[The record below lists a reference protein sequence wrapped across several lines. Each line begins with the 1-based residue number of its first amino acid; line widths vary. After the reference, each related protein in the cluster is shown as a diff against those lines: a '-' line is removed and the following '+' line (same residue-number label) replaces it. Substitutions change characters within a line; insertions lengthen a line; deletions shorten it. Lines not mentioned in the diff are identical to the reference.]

1 MRFAYRSRAAGTG
14 KNDLVPNRLDG
25 VKTEPRRAMVC
36 AVKRV
41 GATSGTSAHG
51 RQMLGAVMPTKILVA
66 EDVDV
71 YRDTLVAIL
80 ELEEDLQVVAS
91 LTSGDRI
98 VPVALDRAPDVA
110 VLDIDLPGMDGL
122 TAAVMLRE
130 RLPACRVLILTGIV
144 VVDIGSRIRASGVA
158 ALLSKAAPAKDI
170 VAAIRRV
177 ARGGFV
183 DETGGL
189 WSG

>member
-1 MRFAYRSRAAGTG
+1 
-14 KNDLVPNRLDG
+14 
-25 VKTEPRRAMVC
+25 
-36 AVKRV
+36 
-41 GATSGTSAHG
+41 
-51 RQMLGAVMPTKILVA
+51 MLGAVMPTKILVA